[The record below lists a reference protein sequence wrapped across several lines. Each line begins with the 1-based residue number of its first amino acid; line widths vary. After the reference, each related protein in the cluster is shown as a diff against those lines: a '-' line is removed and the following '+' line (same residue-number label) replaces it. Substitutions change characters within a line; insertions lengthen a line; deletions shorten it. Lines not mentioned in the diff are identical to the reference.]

1 MTHCVID
8 IGRCFSIIFEIRY
21 AENLVA
27 RTKTP
32 LMTVVETAPYLARA
46 QTRMTGDERLALIDL
61 VAARP
66 DFGVLLDG
74 GIRKVR
80 FGAGSRGK
88 SGRVRVIYLYADES
102 VPIFLLT
109 VFAKNEQD
117 NLDAAE
123 LKKLVKVAKQ
133 IAKNYKM

>member
-1 MTHCVID
+1 MTQGPYFD
-8 IGRCFSIIFEIRY
+8 IVVEVRQ
-21 AENLVA
+21 AENFVA

-46 QTRMTGDERLALIDL
+46 QTRMTDDERMALINL

-74 GIRKVR
+74 GIRKIR

-88 SGRVRVIYLYADES
+88 SGGVRVIYLYTDES

-117 NLDAAE
+117 NLTAAE
-123 LKKLVKVAKQ
+123 LKELVK
-133 IAKNYKM
+133 IAKHITKEL